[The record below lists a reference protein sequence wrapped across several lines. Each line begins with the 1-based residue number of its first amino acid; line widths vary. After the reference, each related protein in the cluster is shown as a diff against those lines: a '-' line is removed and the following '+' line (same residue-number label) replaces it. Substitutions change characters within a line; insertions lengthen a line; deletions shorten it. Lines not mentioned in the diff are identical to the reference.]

1 MGNTWLDIFLFN
13 PWNHVEWSRICLGPK
28 VDEIVKVDYIS
39 SHIWFIKCITK
50 WKLFIFYC
58 ICIGCAKC
66 FQKSKQSMLH
76 CHWNVL
82 ESESGLY
89 FMAFFVCWAYYLKKK
104 WKQFIFSYLWGP
116 RIGADEDET
125 SEEPS
130 LGSGAKCAR
139 HLSTIQPIVDQRL

>member
-1 MGNTWLDIFLFN
+1 MKYCWKWKWSTFNRLFL
-13 PWNHVEWSRICLGPK
+13 L
-28 VDEIVKVDYIS
+28 VDVVGVREQIY
-39 SHIWFIKCITK
+39 FIKCITK

-89 FMAFFVCWAYYLKKK
+89 FMAFFCLLSILFEEKK

>member
-1 MGNTWLDIFLFN
+1 MKYCWKWKWSTFNRLFL
-13 PWNHVEWSRICLGPK
+13 W
-28 VDEIVKVDYIS
+28 VDVVGVREQIY
-39 SHIWFIKCITK
+39 FIKCITK

-76 CHWNVL
+76 CDWNVL

-104 WKQFIFSYLWGP
+104 VKAIYIFLFV
-116 RIGADEDET
+116 
-125 SEEPS
+125 
-130 LGSGAKCAR
+130 GSKNRCRRGRDVWRTKFGIRCQVCKAFVNNPTHRWPKIINTKAN
-139 HLSTIQPIVDQRL
+139 LIQI